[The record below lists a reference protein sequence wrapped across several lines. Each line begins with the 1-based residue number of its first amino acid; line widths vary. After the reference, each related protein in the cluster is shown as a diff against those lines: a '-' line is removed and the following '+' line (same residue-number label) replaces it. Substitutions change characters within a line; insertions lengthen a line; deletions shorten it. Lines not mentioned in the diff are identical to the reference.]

1 VVVKNMKAN
10 FLGHVGFCFVWL
22 LATMNNVS
30 SYFSSSF
37 VVVVVVW
44 FDELLC

>member
-1 VVVKNMKAN
+1 MKAN

-30 SYFSSSF
+30 SSSSSF

>member
-1 VVVKNMKAN
+1 MKAN
-10 FLGHVGFCFVWL
+10 FLGHFGFCFVWL

-30 SYFSSSF
+30 SSSSYF

>member
-1 VVVKNMKAN
+1 MKAN

-30 SYFSSSF
+30 SSSSYF
-37 VVVVVVW
+37 VVVVVW
-44 FDELLC
+44 FEFDFLGGCMVE

>member
-1 VVVKNMKAN
+1 MKAN
-10 FLGHVGFCFVWL
+10 FLGHVGFCFVSL

-30 SYFSSSF
+30 SSSSSF